1 VPGNRGLTPI
11 FRAVGAVGMLL
22 AGLFIAGVVFPLS
35 SQLRRNRITRGWS
48 RLLLR
53 VCGMRLRTTGAS
65 LDPQLAAEGMAPWT
79 LGRLILANHISWI
92 DVFAIDATIPSRFVA
107 KAEIGRWPVA
117 GWLVTLSGVLYVE
130 RGRRHAVA
138 AINHKVRERLHAGE
152 TVVVF
157 PEGTTTDGSTLMPFH
172 SNMVAPALELGCE
185 LWPVALRYTE
195 DGAPS
200 DAAAFVGDMD
210 LVTCLWNIFRARKLA
225 VEVALLPPLRVSAGE
240 TRHHLARRARAAIA
254 AHLGLPAE
262 EPTPA
267 PAPDDADKPPAVA
280 SAAASAAQ

>member
-1 VPGNRGLTPI
+1 
-11 FRAVGAVGMLL
+11 MLL
-22 AGLFIAGVVFPLS
+22 AGLAIGAGVFPWQ
-35 SQLRRNRITRGWS
+35 SQRARNRIIRRWS
-48 RLLLR
+48 RVLLWVCGLRLR
-53 VCGMRLRTTGAS
+53 VTGVP
-65 LDPQLAAEGMAPWT
+65 LDPQIAATGMAPWSQ
-79 LGRLILANHISWI
+79 GRLVLANHISWI

-138 AINHKVRERLHAGE
+138 AINHKVRERLHVGE

-157 PEGTTTDGSTLMPFH
+157 PEGTTTDGSTLLPFH

-195 DGAPS
+195 DGTPS
-200 DAAAFVGDMD
+200 DAAAFVGDMN
-210 LVTCLWNIFRARKLA
+210 LVTCLWNIFCARKLE
-225 VEVALLPPLRVSAGE
+225 VEVALLPPLRAAAGE
-240 TRHHLARRARAAIA
+240 TRHHLTQRARAAIA
-254 AHLGLPAE
+254 AQLGLPAE

-267 PAPDDADKPPAVA
+267 PAPDGADKPPAAA
-280 SAAASAAQ
+280 SAAASAVQ